1 MSWVSHVTS
10 IRGIFPTVENSCAIY
25 SIPVSIEYIFVDVSV
40 ISRRC
45 DGNGQRKGSATGVPW
60 VGFRGREKGNLTNQI
75 KTVFDKVKGESEI
88 EQARGML
95 CYHAGK
101 IE

>member
-1 MSWVSHVTS
+1 M
-10 IRGIFPTVENSCAIY
+10 ENSSTIY
-25 SIPVSIEYIFVDVSV
+25 CIPVSVECIFVDVSS
-40 ISRRC
+40 IIRRC
-45 DGNGQRKGSATGVPW
+45 DGDSQGKGFAAGVPW